1 MVAGLG
7 LDILMFEFSDIG
19 IQKERTK
26 TLRND
31 RKYLQ
36 QLNN

>member
-7 LDILMFEFSDIG
+7 LVILMLDFYDLG
-19 IQKERTK
+19 KQKERTK

-31 RKYLQ
+31 RKYPQ
-36 QLNN
+36 